1 MFSFFYSYVSF
12 VQNSNREKWQNEDY
26 EIIEWHAGNYFSI
39 FLIFWL
45 ILVGIDKF
53 RLLLINFDCFWW
65 TLIDNQCF
73 LLIVI
78 DSKRLVTHEVAKFNN
93 GKLYSKTG
101 RKVRL
106 RYFWKVVKNPQL
118 ERAHGI
124 LLATQTDSRDEGPT
138 FNNSKLKSTGSWIIF
153 RIKNF
158 LHLGPI

>member
-78 DSKRLVTHEVAKFNN
+78 DSKRLVTHEVAKFINALESCIQRLEEKCDWDIFE
-93 GKLYSKTG
+93 KLWKIHSWRG
-101 RKVRL
+101 R
-106 RYFWKVVKNPQL
+106 
-118 ERAHGI
+118 
-124 LLATQTDSRDEGPT
+124 
-138 FNNSKLKSTGSWIIF
+138 TGSYWQP
-153 RIKNF
+153 RQT
-158 LHLGPI
+158 LVTRVQHLTIQNLKALDPELFFV